1 FRFLF
6 VVYTRRE
13 RWGAHGMGWKA
24 RPGLSIVVG
33 LFRVAGRV
41 HAPLR
46 GRDGVQADQQHG
58 AVLQRRRVPRQ
69 QDQGGQGGRDPRTRQ
84 RGHVHRQARH
94 GGERLLLQ
102 ERRQD

>member
-1 FRFLF
+1 
-6 VVYTRRE
+6 
-13 RWGAHGMGWKA
+13 MGWKA
-24 RPGLSIVVG
+24 RLSLAIVMG
-33 LFRVAGRV
+33 LFRVAWRV

-94 GGERLLLQ
+94 GRERLLLQ